1 MSCNDFKYSGVL
13 FKLIFI
19 IFWLLYNDCQGLQSW
34 EDVNNVL
41 RTEDT
46 IIKKS
51 PDLFSRE

>member
-1 MSCNDFKYSGVL
+1 MSCNDFKYLGVL
-13 FKLIFI
+13 FQLIFI

-51 PDLFSRE
+51 SDLFSRE

>member
-13 FKLIFI
+13 FHLIFI

>member
-13 FKLIFI
+13 FQLIFI